1 MGQYP
6 LAIKVCNPAIRAM
19 GVPGGRAVYLTP
31 SGRPAWQPLDS
42 PLWQASRDE
51 GHEAAWEEFGPGPS
65 NPLLGSDGFTRLR
78 TPGALSSRPR
88 SAGSTMA
95 SLEAARAAGEA
106 ARAAADAALAAAQL
120 IVQDMPGLEPAEPAE
135 PAQPRSRSPSE
146 RKDVP
151 SGTEVA
157 GAQRERSRARSVE
170 MRPASLLDGFLRSLV
185 TSQDMSALD
194 RRMEMAQSKPPV
206 GVEAPGRW
214 QHAPGEQKAPATT
227 TEEKTETLTSLE
239 DFLSGLQRATQHF
252 DAAVGASP
260 SPSPPR
266 PAAARQ
272 PLEEYCV
279 VAAEPLAPVA
289 SPVDPVPSANGRP
302 PSRSRRHGAPTTS
315 NLAAMAAYVK
325 EAPPVAPPAA
335 PTAPRR
341 PPAVAA
347 PQAATGVKLPPLPQ
361 KTREALEAAAMQ
373 PMYVKEAFKLL
384 SKPLKRLRGAEE
396 LATKALPSLRSAS
409 MPSLVS
415 RRPTS
420 DRGKREVA
428 KAGDDFGLRLLF
440 CCSNVEIVL

>member
-1 MGQYP
+1 
-6 LAIKVCNPAIRAM
+6 M

-42 PLWQASRDE
+42 PLWQAFQDE
-51 GHEAAWEEFGPGPS
+51 DHEAAWEEFGPGPS

-78 TPGALSSRPR
+78 TPALSSRPR

-120 IVQDMPGLEPAEPAE
+120 IVQDMPGQPE
-135 PAQPRSRSPSE
+135 PAQPRSRTPSP
-146 RKDVP
+146 KDVP
-151 SGTEVA
+151 CSEVREGP

-170 MRPASLLDGFLRSLV
+170 VRPASLLDGFLRSLV

-214 QHAPGEQKAPATT
+214 QHTPGEQKAPATSA
-227 TEEKTETLTSLE
+227 EEKAGTLTPLE

-266 PAAARQ
+266 PEARTR

-279 VAAEPLAPVA
+279 VAEPVAPVA
-289 SPVDPVPSANGRP
+289 SAPLDPAPSANGRP
-302 PSRSRRHGAPTTS
+302 PSRSKRHGAPTTS

-325 EAPPVAPPAA
+325 EAPLVAPAVALPAA
-335 PTAPRR
+335 PAGPRR

-347 PQAATGVKLPPLPQ
+347 PPAATGVKLPPLPQ

-384 SKPLKRLRGAEE
+384 SKPLKRLPGAEE

-428 KAGDDFGLRLLF
+428 KDAKAVPRQLRSSRSTGSL
-440 CCSNVEIVL
+440 S